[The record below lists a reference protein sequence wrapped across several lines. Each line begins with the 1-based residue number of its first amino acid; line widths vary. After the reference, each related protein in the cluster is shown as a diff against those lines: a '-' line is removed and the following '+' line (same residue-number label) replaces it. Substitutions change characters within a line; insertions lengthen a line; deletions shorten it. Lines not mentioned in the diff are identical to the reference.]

1 MRGSGAWLLWLLVLS
16 LAWLGPAW
24 GDSEGLEDKDDDGE
38 VVAEEEED
46 EDDDVISDE
55 LVEEDSVLVL
65 HEHNFAR
72 ALSEFSLL
80 LVEFCK
86 CPGCGQGLG
95 TAGVQGRA
103 MSAGQGA
110 EVWDR
115 GMGTTGLWVWV
126 RGTGAWERS
135 VTTWRHRVWCK
146 GTRCEA
152 GPQGRG
158 MGYGAGTQKSVG
170 VCWSVPGSCDMSL
183 ATH

>member
-1 MRGSGAWLLWLLVLS
+1 MRGSGARLLWLLVLS

-24 GDSEGLEDKDDDGE
+24 GDSEGLEGKDDDGE
-38 VVAEEEED
+38 VVAEEEEED

-103 MSAGQGA
+103 VSAGQGQRCRA
-110 EVWDR
+110 V
-115 GMGTTGLWVWV
+115 
-126 RGTGAWERS
+126 AW
-135 VTTWRHRVWCK
+135 
-146 GTRCEA
+146 G
-152 GPQGRG
+152 QQ
-158 MGYGAGTQKSVG
+158 GYGYG
-170 VCWSVPGSCDMSL
+170 
-183 ATH
+183 